1 MSVSHTGHFGSVN
14 HAAFSEQVVLG
25 GQLFFFNIQQNALRF
40 GWNDDVG
47 HVLGCLA
54 DTLGTILDGRGI

>member
-25 GQLFFFNIQQNALRF
+25 GQLFFFNSQQNALRF
-40 GWNDDVG
+40 GWNDDVDACPRMSG
-47 HVLGCLA
+47 
-54 DTLGTILDGRGI
+54 